1 MSEKIHF
8 FVTPHRCTA
17 AILPFDLEERLKH
30 WTSLRLKMVKQ
41 VPETFTRDEWAY
53 LVAFLDEANLRKPF
67 QESFGESVNGGELKP
82 AALIRPRGLIGLW
95 LPNNVS
101 LLGPLTLL
109 LASFSGSPLWVKV
122 GSNAGDL
129 TAAFVEYAIRNLPDG
144 TLVEYL
150 RQCVRIERF
159 DRQDPRNSQMAAEAK
174 VRVVFGS
181 DQAVSAIH
189 ALPHPPNS
197 VEISFGNHRSEAW
210 VEKDAL
216 TDERLTSLIRV
227 FAIYGQAGCTS
238 PRRVV
243 VLDGS
248 DADTLAVQ
256 ESLLRLWP
264 KVERTDVPMHKASQ
278 NIMER
283 QLASAQGWRANSA
296 PRNGAMVASGRIG
309 LPEPTGLMSLPVVS
323 ASLGEAAASL
333 PSNIQTIGHC
343 LRDPHDPRWL
353 DLIARTP
360 VKRFVP
366 IEAMHHFGPVWD
378 GGNYWR
384 QFFEEVELQS

>member
-1 MSEKIHF
+1 MSEKLHF
-8 FVTPHRCTA
+8 FATPHRCTA

-30 WTSLRLKMVKQ
+30 WTSLRRKMVKH
-41 VPETFTRDEWAY
+41 VHENFTRDEWAY

-67 QESFGESVNGGELKP
+67 QESFGESVNGGQTQP
-82 AALIRPRGLIGLW
+82 AALLRPRGRIGIW

-109 LASFSGSPLWVKV
+109 LASFSGNPLWVKV
-122 GSNAGDL
+122 GSSSGDL
-129 TAAFVEYAIRNLPDG
+129 TAAFVDYAIQNLPDG
-144 TLVEYL
+144 TLADYL

-159 DRQDPRNSQMAAEAK
+159 DRQDPRNRQMAAEAK

-197 VEISFGNHRSEAW
+197 IGISFGNHRSEAW
-210 VEKDAL
+210 VEKEAL
-216 TDERLTSLIRV
+216 TDESLANLIRV

-248 DADTLAVQ
+248 DEDALALQ
-256 ESLLRLWP
+256 KSLVRLWP
-264 KVERTDVPMHKASQ
+264 KAVRADVPMHNASQ
-278 NIMER
+278 NIMEL
-283 QLASAQGWRANSA
+283 QLALAQGWHANSA
-296 PRNGAMVASGRIG
+296 PRNGAMVAAGRIG
-309 LPEPTGLMSLPVVS
+309 LPEPTGLMSLSVVS
-323 ASLGEAAASL
+323 ASLNEAVATL
-333 PSNIQTIGHC
+333 PTNIQTIGHC
-343 LRDPHDPRWL
+343 LHNPHDPRWL

-360 VKRFVP
+360 AKRFVP